1 MTAYVIYCMILYK
14 KIEMAQCILFSII
27 YVIYLSSITEAYIKT
42 LQNAN
47 FDIFSQKI
55 INILTIICIKMSFAI
70 DFLKLIC

>member
-1 MTAYVIYCMILYK
+1 MILLK
-14 KIEMAQCILFSII
+14 KIEMAECVLFSII

-55 INILTIICIKMSFAI
+55 INILTIIYTKNV
-70 DFLKLIC
+70 ICY